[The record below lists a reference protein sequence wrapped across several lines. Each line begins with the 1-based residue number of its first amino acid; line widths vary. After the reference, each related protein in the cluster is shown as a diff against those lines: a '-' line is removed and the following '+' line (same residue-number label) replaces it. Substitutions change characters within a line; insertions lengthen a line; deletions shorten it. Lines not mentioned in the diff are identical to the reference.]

1 MGLFATV
8 VVGSCVVL
16 FVFIFIA
23 YFSANGLLH
32 IIRTTMK
39 ESARTLMSA
48 VRRCCTAIVRR
59 PVLAE
64 EDDEVV
70 PPDLLRL
77 RDDAGR
83 RGDGGAHASKV
94 ASSSNIIEMATRS
107 TPQRESGD
115 DARGAAVF
123 ERLRARQRQLQLRN
137 SQKSQSQVSPIFF
150 SVIA

>member
-115 DARGAAVF
+115 DTRGAAVF
-123 ERLRARQRQLQLRN
+123 ERLRARQRQLQLRKQ
-137 SQKSQSQVSPIFF
+137 SSQSQVSPIFF